1 MVRECNPG
9 PEEGNGL
16 VSRSRENRR
25 VTGINKL
32 EVGEGMACSEHKG
45 EWLRGS
51 GRVGRGHFWL
61 GRKYQLPY
69 MFINGLGKSRGVI

>member
-1 MVRECNPG
+1 MVVRECIRE

-16 VSRSRENRR
+16 VARSRENRR

-32 EVGEGMACSEHKG
+32 ALGEGMACSERKG
-45 EWLRGS
+45 AWLKGS
-51 GRVGRGHFWL
+51 SRVGRGHFWL

-69 MFINGLGKSRGVI
+69 MFINGLGK